1 MFILDTNILVNI
13 LVKDFNVL
21 GPKEKEILNKVKL
34 IDIED
39 LIIPSFV
46 LTELLLVIK
55 RVMPKRLKLSK
66 KNSTELYKNS
76 LDFIYNKISEHV
88 LIENPSR
95 IELRKAIELN
105 QKDPNT
111 DLTFI
116 DILIQVMAKERSL
129 DVITLDRKL
138 FQSIKRET

>member
-13 LVKDFNVL
+13 LVKNYNTL
-21 GPKEKEILNKVKL
+21 GPKEKNIIEIVKL
-34 IDIED
+34 IDVED
-39 LIIPSFV
+39 LVIPSFV

-66 KNSTELYKNS
+66 KDSTELYKNS
-76 LDFIYNKISEHV
+76 LDFIYNKFTEHV

-95 IELRKAIELN
+95 DELRKAIGIN
-105 QKDPNT
+105 QKDPDT
-111 DLTFI
+111 ELTFI

-138 FQSIKRET
+138 FQSIKKGT

>member
-13 LVKDFNVL
+13 LVKNYNTL
-21 GPKEKEILNKVKL
+21 GPKEKNIIEKVKL
-34 IDIED
+34 IDVED
-39 LIIPSFV
+39 LVIPSFV

-66 KNSTELYKNS
+66 KDSTELYKNS
-76 LDFIYNKISEHV
+76 LDFIYNKFTEHV
-88 LIENPSR
+88 LTENPSR
-95 IELRKAIELN
+95 DELRKAIGIN
-105 QKDPNT
+105 QKDPDT
-111 DLTFI
+111 ELTFI

-138 FQSIKRET
+138 FQSIKKGT

>member
-13 LVKDFNVL
+13 LVKDFNTL
-21 GPKEKEILNKVKL
+21 GPKEEEILRKVRL

-39 LIIPSFV
+39 IIIPSFV
-46 LTELLLVIK
+46 ITELLLVIK
-55 RVMPKRLKLSK
+55 RVIPKRLKLSK
-66 KNSTELYKNS
+66 KDSIKLYKNS
-76 LDFIYNKISEHV
+76 LDFTYDKIMEHMLV
-88 LIENPSR
+88 ESPSR
-95 IELRKAIELN
+95 TELKSAIEIN

-116 DILIQVMAKERSL
+116 DILIKVMAKERSL

-138 FQSIKRET
+138 FQSIKKGT

>member
-13 LVKDFNVL
+13 LVKDFNTL
-21 GPKEKEILNKVKL
+21 GPKEEDILRKVRL
-34 IDIED
+34 IAIED

-55 RVMPKRLKLSK
+55 RVMPKRLKLTK
-66 KNSTELYKNS
+66 KDSTTLYKNS
-76 LDFIYNKISEHV
+76 LEFIYNKITEHV

-95 IELRKAIELN
+95 VELKRAIEIN

-111 DLTFI
+111 ELTFI

-138 FQSIKRET
+138 FQAIKKGP

>member
-13 LVKDFNVL
+13 LVKNYNTL
-21 GPKEKEILNKVKL
+21 GPKEKNIIEKVKL
-34 IDIED
+34 IDVED
-39 LIIPSFV
+39 LVIPSFV

-66 KNSTELYKNS
+66 KDSTELYKNS
-76 LDFIYNKISEHV
+76 LDFIYNKFTEHV

-95 IELRKAIELN
+95 DELRKAIGIN
-105 QKDPNT
+105 QKDPDT
-111 DLTFI
+111 ELTFI

-138 FQSIKRET
+138 FQSIKKGT